1 MLPLTVTQSE
11 LEMRRV
17 ILQMAAT
24 ERERNEGELDNLA
37 ADLAGLRQD
46 LDTARRA
53 AAMVSLSPWKPPL
66 LQKILNF
73 CCRLMWRCVSM
84 EILLSDT
91 IMLD

>member
-1 MLPLTVTQSE
+1 
-11 LEMRRV
+11 MRRV

-24 ERERNEGELDNLA
+24 ERERNNGELDDLA

-66 LQKILNF
+66 QKILNF

-91 IMLD
+91 TMLD